1 MIIEKTP
8 LPPDPT
14 PTDAPPSYDDVGT
27 SAAAPRLFPTDAKLP
42 PIPDE
47 PTTPTPNPQ
56 SPYSRS
62 PVPSGSSYKGKGPA
76 TWFNFG
82 LPSRSGREVR
92 TTVLGLVRDL
102 VRHHT
107 ADATSALGILQS
119 CAEACAA
126 YDLSLPTILQ
136 ERSVEDHTP
145 LYWAVIKRQPDE
157 STDDDTQIPDLLSTL
172 LSFSAPLAPETIS
185 EIRLACL
192 ITSDQQLFQR
202 LRLSPQ
208 FSPLSGTDEIIL
220 GGPIPP
226 DEITVQDTVGD
237 EGAFAVNM
245 AIVQFQKR
253 MQVSREVIVE
263 FIARS
268 RMWRLAFRVMPSQ
281 EPAEKYHT
289 RSLRPGTWCVTLTL
303 LEHSPPTWI
312 DSRLLI
318 ADSGDP
324 SNDSLLDSTP
334 PTTPSG
340 SPSLTSLPF
349 STSPSSPSR
358 KPKPTISLRL
368 KCSEQLIPAEGARRH
383 PRNAQPVIVAPL
395 EDSLMGASLQ
405 YSGTSYIAKDAVLR
419 ARLEARLRR
428 PEAEC
433 VIC

>member
-1 MIIEKTP
+1 MSTRN
-8 LPPDPT
+8 
-14 PTDAPPSYDDVGT
+14 PSESTFSISNGV
-27 SAAAPRLFPTDAKLP
+27 R
-42 PIPDE
+42 
-47 PTTPTPNPQ
+47 
-56 SPYSRS
+56 SR
-62 PVPSGSSYKGKGPA
+62 
-76 TWFNFG
+76 
-82 LPSRSGREVR
+82 SRSG
-92 TTVLGLVRDL
+92 G
-102 VRHHT
+102 
-107 ADATSALGILQS
+107 SSLGILQS

-126 YDLSLPTILQ
+126 YELSLSTILQ

-157 STDDDTQIPDLLSTL
+157 AMDDDTQIPDLLTTL
-172 LSFSAPLAPETIS
+172 LSFSAPLTPETIS

-208 FSPLSGTDEIIL
+208 FSH
-220 GGPIPP
+220 
-226 DEITVQDTVGD
+226 EITVEDTVGD

-253 MQVSREVIVE
+253 MQVSREVTVE

-268 RMWRLAFRVMPSQ
+268 RIWRLAFRVMPSQ

-289 RSLRPGTWCVTLTL
+289 RSLRPGTWCVTLAL

-324 SNDSLLDSTP
+324 FDDSLLDSTP

-349 STSPSSPSR
+349 SASPSSPTR

-368 KCSEQLIPAEGARRH
+368 KCSEQLIPAT
-383 PRNAQPVIVAPL
+383 AQPVIVAPL

-405 YSGTSYIAKDAVLR
+405 YAGTSYIAKDAVLR
-419 ARLEARLRR
+419 ARLEARLRK